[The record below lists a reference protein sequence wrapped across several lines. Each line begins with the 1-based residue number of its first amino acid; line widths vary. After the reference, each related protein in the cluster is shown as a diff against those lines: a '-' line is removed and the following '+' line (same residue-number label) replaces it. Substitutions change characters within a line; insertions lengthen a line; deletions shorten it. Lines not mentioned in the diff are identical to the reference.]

1 MLLTVFDENIAS
13 NIILIVKI
21 NQVFILE
28 IFVELAQSF
37 QKS

>member
-1 MLLTVFDENIAS
+1 MFLTVFHENIAS
-13 NIILIVKI
+13 NIILIAKI
-21 NQVFILE
+21 YQVFTLE